1 MLLFFDLHSEEDLER
16 ALGAYAKQTHS
27 STVFLDSSTKPPVTT
42 PTSSVPPPTESTQ
55 ARHTHKSSS
64 TGGHTSK
71 SEPTASIMNHHD
83 ERTESE
89 NTSKENIPSHS
100 AAPARYAWLS
110 DRAADDESLLPQYSS
125 DMLQSSDLP
134 LDSKRSLDMLT
145 RSLQAV
151 GRVSSAKHS
160 STRARTSSSR
170 LSLHKRSMSVLS
182 LASTTSSIDSG
193 TLK

>member
-1 MLLFFDLHSEEDLER
+1 MER

-27 STVFLDSSTKPPVTT
+27 STVFLDSSTTPPVTT

-55 ARHTHKSSS
+55 AKHTRKSSIIGR
-64 TGGHTSK
+64 TGK
-71 SEPTASIMNHHD
+71 SEPTASSVNHCD

-89 NTSKENIPSHS
+89 KTSKENIPSHS
-100 AAPARYAWLS
+100 TAPARYAWLS

-170 LSLHKRSMSVLS
+170 LSLHKRSMSVQS